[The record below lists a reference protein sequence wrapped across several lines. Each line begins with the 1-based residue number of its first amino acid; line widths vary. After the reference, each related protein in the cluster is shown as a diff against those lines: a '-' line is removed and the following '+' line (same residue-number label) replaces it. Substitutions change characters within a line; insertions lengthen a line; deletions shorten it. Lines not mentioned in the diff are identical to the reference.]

1 MYHHHHHHQHHH
13 PQRHQHQHHQPQ
25 PQQQAP
31 NMQPYQMH
39 NPYDVAAAAA
49 AAAVMPTAQMQL
61 VAAQQAEEMRKSA
74 KRAANRRSASTCR
87 QRRKFFVE
95 NMADANER
103 MRKRARVLSLLPDMI
118 LAMRRDGVIT
128 YASENCRQFLQF
140 TREVGSLLAWL
151 RVLVCVYIGAIQQPC
166 LADRP

>member
-1 MYHHHHHHQHHH
+1 M
-13 PQRHQHQHHQPQ
+13 
-25 PQQQAP
+25 QQ
-31 NMQPYQMH
+31 YQMH
-39 NPYDVAAAAA
+39 NPYEVAAAATA
-49 AAAVMPTAQMQL
+49 AAAAIPTAQMQL
-61 VAAQQAEEMRKSA
+61 VAVQQAEEMRKSA

-140 TREVGSLLAWL
+140 TREVGC
-151 RVLVCVYIGAIQQPC
+151 VCVCVNVC
-166 LADRP
+166 L